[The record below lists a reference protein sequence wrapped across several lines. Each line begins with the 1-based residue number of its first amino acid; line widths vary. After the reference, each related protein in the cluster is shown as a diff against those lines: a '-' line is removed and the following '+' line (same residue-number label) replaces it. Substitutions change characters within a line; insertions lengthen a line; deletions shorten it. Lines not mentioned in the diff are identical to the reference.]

1 MNARA
6 ARPSK
11 LSMTSYS
18 VAVAALFAVL
28 VRMPAANAEIRK
40 GDRAAEFVQVK
51 DRAGKRVSLKKFK
64 DRVVVLTFGA
74 SWCAPCKK
82 ELPALEKL
90 AAGYQGKKVVFMAV
104 NIDTEPDKGE
114 QFMKQAG
121 LKRVLAL
128 FDPKGSTI
136 QSYDP
141 PKMPTTFVISR
152 GIVKHLHGGFSAGD
166 EKKIG
171 GAIDAELAKL

>member
-1 MNARA
+1 MNARLS
-6 ARPSK
+6 RPSNK
-11 LSMTSYS
+11 LMTSSYS
-18 VAVAALFAVL
+18 IALAAVL
-28 VRMPAANAEIRK
+28 ASLVHLKGANAEIRK

-51 DRAGKRVSLKKFK
+51 DRSGKRVSLKKFK
-64 DRVVVLTFGA
+64 DRIVVLTFGA

-90 AAGYQGKKVVFMAV
+90 AAGYEGKKVVFMAV
-104 NIDTEPDKGE
+104 NIDTEADKGV

-128 FDPKGSTI
+128 YDPKGSTI

-152 GIVKHLHGGFSAGD
+152 GVV
-166 EKKIG
+166 
-171 GAIDAELAKL
+171 